1 MPIEAR
7 TNLLNN
13 LSAKLLSEVS
23 NDEMIRV
30 MDIVSTQLA
39 SYDLNQIEED
49 DAPDNLLDIYLTTME
64 IEGRSER
71 TIERYRYAITRM
83 MKSVSVPTNKIT
95 VHHLRKYLAD
105 EKARGICDNTLEGN
119 REIFCAYFNWLQREG
134 LIQSNPTANLG
145 AIKAPKRMKHIYT
158 EVDIEKLK
166 MACKT
171 IRDKAII
178 CFLLSTGC
186 RITEMIQ
193 LNRSDIDLSKLECRV
208 IGKGDKERIVYMD
221 PIAGMLLEEYLK
233 SRTDD
238 MPALFIGKG
247 TNRLTPAGVRFML
260 NKVADEAGVVHVH
273 PHKFRRTLATSLIRH
288 GMPIQEVA
296 HILGHEKLDTTMKYV
311 VMDQT
316 GVAQSYRKYT

>member
-13 LSAKLLSEVS
+13 LSARLSSEVS
-23 NDEMIRV
+23 TEEMIRI
-30 MDIVSTQLA
+30 MEIVSTQLA
-39 SYDLNQIEED
+39 NYELNQVELD
-49 DAPDNLLDIYLTTME
+49 DSPDNLLDIYLTTME
-64 IEGRSER
+64 IEGRSGK
-71 TIERYRYAITRM
+71 TIERYKYAITRM
-83 MKSVSVPTNKIT
+83 MKSVAVPTNRIT

-105 EKARGICDNTLEGN
+105 EKARGLCDNTLEGN

-134 LIQSNPTANLG
+134 LIQSNPTSNLG
-145 AIKAPKRMKHIYT
+145 AIKFPKKMKHVYSD
-158 EVDIEKLK
+158 VDIEKLK
-166 MACKT
+166 MASKT

-178 CFLLSTGC
+178 CFLLTTGC
-186 RITEMIQ
+186 RITEMVQ
-193 LNRSDIDLSKLECRV
+193 LNRSDIDLSKLECKV
-208 IGKGDKERIVYMD
+208 LGKGDKERIVYMD
-221 PIAGMLLEEYLK
+221 SITGMLISEYLK

-238 MPALFIGKG
+238 KPALFIGKG
-247 TNRLTPAGVRFML
+247 TDRLKPGGVRLML
-260 NKVADEAGVVHVH
+260 NKIADEAGVVHVH